1 MIILIDRSFQK
12 DAKRLPSDV
21 QRKLKQLIQEIQ
33 QANSFSQIGVKNY
46 PAIKMLI
53 GYALEITG
61 LGFIKK
67 MKRLSFPGFSIEKR
81 FTDTFQKSK
90 FI

>member
-33 QANSFSQIGVKNY
+33 QANSFSQIGCEKLSGYQNAYRIRLGNY
-46 PAIKMLI
+46 RI
-53 GYALEITG
+53 GIYKEDETVVLSRVLNRKEIYRY
-61 LGFIKK
+61 FPKK
-67 MKRLSFPGFSIEKR
+67 
-81 FTDTFQKSK
+81 
-90 FI
+90 